1 MHMSEVS
8 GDSENALVSI
18 IVPVYNVEPYL
29 RQCLDSLLSQSYR
42 NLQIV
47 CVNDGSTDGSPAI
60 LEEYAARDCRKR
72 LLYHYAGFGIPCGDA
87 LLHVQ

>member
-8 GDSENALVSI
+8 GDSENAMVSI

-47 CVNDGSTDGSPAI
+47 CVNDGCSDGSPAI
-60 LEEYAARDCRKR
+60 LGGVCRPGLQKALWTRLISMSGMAANWKAR
-72 LLYHYAGFGIPCGDA
+72 
-87 LLHVQ
+87 